1 MYVKSQMLER
11 HYGHHENAYCMPRLY
26 VCVDRAVASVEVPP
40 LRENQGVLIGWIQAC
55 TEMRF
60 INSYGKHG
68 V

>member
-1 MYVKSQMLER
+1 
-11 HYGHHENAYCMPRLY
+11 MPRLY